1 VVIERLAIENH
12 GWGYQ
17 RVQGE
22 LLKLGHRVS
31 VSTIRRVLT
40 AQKNPPTLGRQ
51 TDTTWRQFLH
61 TQAATMLGADSFHVD
76 CVITLRRL
84 YCLLVFE
91 LGSGCLH
98 ILGITAH
105 PDGPW
110 TTRQIRNLSWRTPV
124 TAPGTSVS

>member
-51 TDTTWRQFLH
+51 ADTTWRQFLH

-76 CVITLRRL
+76 CVINSDA
-84 YCLLVFE
+84 C
-91 LGSGCLH
+91 
-98 ILGITAH
+98 TACSSSNSAAAAC
-105 PDGPW
+105 
-110 TTRQIRNLSWRTPV
+110 IS
-124 TAPGTSVS
+124 SVSPRTRTGHGRPSRSAISPGGPR